1 MRSLSYLLL
10 FSVCIACLLIAGCS
24 QPRQSDMQVQPLK
37 QTEQVTPSPAVEQ
50 TLEQQK
56 YVVAVSAQKAG
67 NNIVVTYQGGMDN
80 DKLIYS
86 TVSVNGI
93 EQSKKL
99 FNIPGDSITFEGTTT
114 PSHVVVIG
122 YFDDGS
128 FQTILDTKL
137 PGSGIS
143 KG

>member
-1 MRSLSYLLL
+1 MRYFSYLLL
-10 FSVCIACLLIAGCS
+10 FSVCIACLMIAGCS
-24 QPRQSDMQVQPLK
+24 QPGQSGMQVQPSK
-37 QTEQVTPSPAVEQ
+37 QTVQVTPSSAVEK
-50 TLEQQK
+50 TSEQQK

-80 DKLIYS
+80 DKLIYC

-128 FQTILDTKL
+128 FQTILDTSL
-137 PGSGIS
+137 TGSGI
-143 KG
+143 

>member
-1 MRSLSYLLL
+1 
-10 FSVCIACLLIAGCS
+10 
-24 QPRQSDMQVQPLK
+24 MQVQPLK

-128 FQTILDTKL
+128 FQTILDTRL